1 MEIKRKF
8 ELELIDREDVENS
21 FELVEIIS
29 LQDNEL
35 RGVFECKLDD
45 FSMYYEDDLDSTDL
59 IGAVTIRVLAT
70 VELDKNNVKN
80 NQLASYNIRN
90 INIDTPETEEYIAD
104 TLEMYY
110 AYGEINSVMFD
121 VVLTEKDF
129 CI

>member
-8 ELELIDREDVENS
+8 ELELIDKEDIENS

-70 VELDKNNVKN
+70 VELDKNNVKS

-110 AYGEINSVMFD
+110 AYGEINSVVFD

>member
-70 VELDKNNVKN
+70 VELDKNNVKY

-110 AYGEINSVMFD
+110 AYGEINSVVFD
-121 VVLTEKDF
+121 VVLTEKEF

>member
-110 AYGEINSVMFD
+110 AYGEINSVVFD

>member
-104 TLEMYY
+104 TLDIYY
-110 AYGEINSVMFD
+110 KHGEINSVVFD

>member
-8 ELELIDREDVENS
+8 ELELIDKEDVENS

-29 LQDNEL
+29 LQDNVL
-35 RGVFECKLDD
+35 RGVLECKLDD
-45 FSMYYEDDLDSTDL
+45 FSMYYETDYDSTDL

-70 VELDKNNVKN
+70 VDLDKNNVKN
-80 NQLASYNIRN
+80 NQLASYSIRN
-90 INIDTPETEEYIAD
+90 INIDTPEVEEYIAD
-104 TLEMYY
+104 TLEIYY
-110 AYGEINSVMFD
+110 EYGEINSVVFD

>member
-1 MEIKRKF
+1 MELKRKF
-8 ELELIDREDVENS
+8 ELELIDKEDIENS

-29 LQDNEL
+29 LQDNVL

-45 FSMYYEDDLDSTDL
+45 FSMYYETDYDSTDL

-70 VELDKNNVKN
+70 VDLEKNNVKS

-104 TLEMYY
+104 TLEIYY
-110 AYGEINSVMFD
+110 EYGEINSVVFD
-121 VVLTEKDF
+121 VVLTEKEF

>member
-104 TLEMYY
+104 TLEIYY
-110 AYGEINSVMFD
+110 EYGEINSVVFD

>member
-1 MEIKRKF
+1 MELKRKF

-110 AYGEINSVMFD
+110 AYGEINSVVFD

>member
-29 LQDNEL
+29 LQDNIL

-45 FSMYYEDDLDSTDL
+45 FSMYYETDYDSTDL
-59 IGAVTIRVLAT
+59 IGAVTVRVLAT

-104 TLEMYY
+104 TLEIYY
-110 AYGEINSVMFD
+110 KYGEINSVVFD